1 MTESNESNKSRYALA
16 RRHGLIDLGR
26 LPERIRKIAGF
37 WGGST
42 TGAQAINELVQ
53 SNGFTRNVEKLRSEI
68 ARVHDARVRKEFLE
82 WLASRTYR

>member
-1 MTESNESNKSRYALA
+1 MIESNEGNQSHRALA

-42 TGAQAINELVQ
+42 TGARAINELVH
-53 SNGFTRNVEKLRSEI
+53 SDGLPRSP
-68 ARVHDARVRKEFLE
+68 
-82 WLASRTYR
+82 